1 MKALKY
7 VLYAIAGL
15 IVLLVV
21 VVGIVAATFDPNAY
35 KPQIV
40 QMVKEKT
47 GRTLAIQGD
56 IGLKIFPK
64 IGAAVGKTTLSER
77 DSDKE
82 FAGVDA
88 VQVYL
93 ALLPLLSKQVVVDEV
108 RIDGLRANLIK
119 LNDGKTNFSDLAG
132 GGARAVEKSEVP
144 KPAAAP
150 RDSPPPQQAVK
161 LDINGIRVTRSRVT
175 WRDETNGNDLAV
187 EVAQLKTG
195 RLADR
200 TPSPVELD
208 VTVKGVKP
216 KADLQAKLTG
226 TLTFDLRAQEYSF
239 KGLNAKL
246 SGSALD
252 FSGIA
257 ATLKADIEAAGAT
270 QAVKLSG
277 LDLDA
282 KASRGKD
289 NFDVKLTA
297 PSIQSGP
304 EALAVDALALS
315 AVGTVAGV
323 TLTESSL
330 KAPKLRVNLAASQ
343 VLVEGLALLAKGRMG
358 QDQLNIDMSAPKLEV
373 SGDKAS
379 GESVVLTAKLA
390 GAERNADVSV
400 KLAALEGSA
409 KALKIAALNMKV
421 DAKVKDDTVKGTLST
436 PIAGNLEARIFEL
449 PKIAADF
456 TVAGPSVPQK
466 TAKLG
471 LAGAVRADLGKER
484 VAGDIL
490 AKLDESNIKAKLGMT
505 KFSAPAYDFDVN
517 IDKLNVDRYMA
528 PKQKGVEGK
537 PAAAG
542 TAESK
547 PVDSPKPVQPEQPI
561 DLSPLKPLKL
571 DGSVK
576 IGELV
581 ASNIKSSSVRVDV
594 RAKDGKLD
602 VNPMQANLYQG
613 SLKGS
618 ANVNANTN
626 QIAVKQMLTGVS
638 IGPLL
643 RDAMQKDLL
652 EGKGDVALDLTTA
665 GNTVSAFKK
674 ALNGT
679 AALNLKDGAIKGVD
693 LAGAVRNVKAKL
705 GAGDAEQAANQAEKT
720 DFSELTASFIIKNG
734 VAHNGDLSAK
744 SPFLRIT
751 GEGDVN
757 IAEDSLNYVVKAAV
771 VASTAGQGGK
781 ERAELTGLTLPVRV
795 YGPYAAIKYKMEF
808 SQMFSGAS
816 KEALKESAKEALKE
830 GLKGGSL
837 KDLGKQLLG
846 GQSST
851 DAKSGTA
858 APAPPD
864 KKPEEQIKDK
874 LKSLLR

>member
-7 VLYAIAGL
+7 VLYAIGGL

-21 VVGIVAATFDPNAY
+21 VIGIVAATFDPNAY

-208 VTVKGVKP
+208 VTVKGAKP

-226 TLTFDLRAQEYSF
+226 TLTFDLQAQEYSF

-270 QAVKLSG
+270 QAVKLTG
-277 LDLDA
+277 LNLDA

-315 AVGTVAGV
+315 ATGTVAGM

-330 KAPKLRVNLAASQ
+330 KAPKLRVNLAANQ
-343 VLVEGLALLAKGRMG
+343 VLVEGLALLAKGKMG
-358 QDQLNIDMSAPKLEV
+358 QDQLDIDLTMPKLEV

-390 GAERNADVSV
+390 GAERNADVSL

-409 KALKIAALNMKV
+409 KALKIAALNLAV

-456 TVAGPSVPQK
+456 TVAGPSIAQK
-466 TAKLG
+466 TMKVV

-542 TAESK
+542 TAR
-547 PVDSPKPVQPEQPI
+547 
-561 DLSPLKPLKL
+561 
-571 DGSVK
+571 VK
-576 IGELV
+576 ARRFSQTCAAGTADRLV
-581 ASNIKSSSVRVDV
+581 AVEAAEARRQREDR
-594 RAKDGKLD
+594 RAGGQQYQVQQRARGCARQGRQARRESDAGEFVSGLAQGQRQCQCQHEPDRGEADADGCLHR
-602 VNPMQANLYQG
+602 
-613 SLKGS
+613 S
-618 ANVNANTN
+618 AVAR
-626 QIAVKQMLTGVS
+626 
-638 IGPLL
+638 
-643 RDAMQKDLL
+643 RDA
-652 EGKGDVALDLTTA
+652 EGPARRQGQCRAGLDHCRQHRDRL
-665 GNTVSAFKK
+665 
-674 ALNGT
+674 
-679 AALNLKDGAIKGVD
+679 
-693 LAGAVRNVKAKL
+693 
-705 GAGDAEQAANQAEKT
+705 Q
-720 DFSELTASFIIKNG
+720 
-734 VAHNGDLSAK
+734 
-744 SPFLRIT
+744 
-751 GEGDVN
+751 
-757 IAEDSLNYVVKAAV
+757 
-771 VASTAGQGGK
+771 
-781 ERAELTGLTLPVRV
+781 
-795 YGPYAAIKYKMEF
+795 
-808 SQMFSGAS
+808 
-816 KEALKESAKEALKE
+816 ESAQRHRSPQSE
-830 GLKGGSL
+830 GRRHQRHRSGRCGAEP
-837 KDLGKQLLG
+837 Q
-846 GQSST
+846 GQ
-851 DAKSGTA
+851 ARHG
-858 APAPPD
+858 
-864 KKPEEQIKDK
+864 
-874 LKSLLR
+874 